1 MTSWLALLTAVVVL
15 AALALLFASVRRG
28 GASAVEVAFGVFC
41 GSIAMS
47 VLRPWLEDAPAW
59 AHVVAAVGSG
69 ATCNAY
75 WLVARGLFRGERAI
89 RPVHVVIAALVTAL
103 LLAHRAA
110 EAAVPG
116 TLLAAAAAA
125 LLALGS
131 SAMVV
136 LIPVEALLGLGAQPA
151 AERRRRMAFVL
162 VMLAAIGG
170 TSLLTALAD
179 ASPGFQPW
187 RQLAVLL
194 AVLAIFALTHRL
206 LMTRRRAASA
216 APPAP
221 EAAPAPAT
229 DEERQLA
236 DAVVRALTVDALH
249 RQPELKV
256 ADLACHIGSA
266 EHRVSRVITRV
277 LGERNFQ
284 QMVNRHRI
292 AHACELLVR
301 HPARPILEISL
312 DAGFASLGPFN
323 RAFKA
328 ATGTTPSAW
337 RAEALAAR
345 RASVVD
351 RPVAAGR

>member
-1 MTSWLALLTAVVVL
+1 MTVALAFLTTVVVA
-15 AALALLFASVRRG
+15 AALALIVASLRRG

-47 VLRPWLEDAPAW
+47 VLRPWLDDAPAW
-59 AHVVAAVGSG
+59 AQVVAAVGSG

-89 RPVHVVIAALVTAL
+89 RPVHVGIAAMVTAL
-103 LLAHRAA
+103 LLAHRAV

-116 TLLAAAAAA
+116 SLLAAAVAA

-136 LIPVEALLGLGAQPA
+136 LIPVEALLGLHVQPM

-179 ASPGFQPW
+179 ASPGFQAW

-194 AVLAIFALTHRL
+194 AVLAIFGLTHCL
-206 LMTRRRAASA
+206 LVARRQADARAQ
-216 APPAP
+216 PAP
-221 EAAPAPAT
+221 TEVPTPVT
-229 DEERQLA
+229 DDERQLA
-236 DAVVRALTVDALH
+236 DAVLRALVVDALH

-256 ADLACHIGSA
+256 ADLARHIGSA

-301 HPARPILEISL
+301 HPARSILEVSA

-328 ATGTTPSAW
+328 ATGCTPSAW
-337 RAEALAAR
+337 RARALAERDAEMPGG
-345 RASVVD
+345 AT
-351 RPVAAGR
+351 AGG